1 MKTRNKMLI
10 VLKHEFLLKL
20 RSKSFIILTFLTPLL
35 LSLTVVIPLLVSNL
49 NQGEKTKIVIVDE
62 TGILGKHFHSNAK
75 GTGKASS
82 ITYEI
87 ISSPSSAAR
96 ITDSLK
102 KQISSKEIEGYL
114 RIPSDIVTNTSAK
127 AILGVRNA
135 SNFSELREIS
145 DEFRTILSNERLR
158 LRGIDPAILDSL
170 NSEKSIEILKVTND
184 TETKDNGIGF
194 AAGYFTG
201 FLIYITLLIHG
212 SLIMQSVI
220 EEKSSRVIELLISSI
235 TPKELLLGK
244 ILGVCL
250 AGMLQIAVWALMIGI
265 LALFA
270 LPAIAVT
277 IGPSLATIIT
287 PASLIFLVLYF
298 IGGFLIYATLY
309 ATVGATVEQ
318 ASDAQSMTTPITIL
332 VMIPIFVMTTVIEA
346 PSTTTSTI
354 LSLIPFFSPIL
365 MMARIYSETPPLW
378 QIGLSFIL
386 MGTTFYI
393 IMTGAAKIYRTG
405 ILMYGK
411 KFTFKEVFK
420 WLKYS

>member
-1 MKTRNKMLI
+1 M
-10 VLKHEFLLKL
+10 
-20 RSKSFIILTFLTPLL
+20 
-35 LSLTVVIPLLVSNL
+35 SLTVIIPLLVANL
-49 NQGEKTKIVIVDE
+49 NEGEKAKIVIIDE
-62 TGILGKHFHSNAK
+62 TGKLAQYFTSTAKDHGKSAK
-75 GTGKASS
+75 TS
-82 ITYEI
+82 YEI
-87 ISSPSSAAR
+87 SVSPTSPAHTA
-96 ITDSLK
+96 DSLK
-102 KQISSKEIEGYL
+102 KRIAKKEIEGYL
-114 RIPSDIVTNTSAK
+114 RIPSDIISNTSAK
-127 AILGVRNA
+127 ATLGVRNA
-135 SNFSELREIS
+135 SNFTELAEIS
-145 DEFRTILSNERLR
+145 DEFKTILTNERLR
-158 LRGIDPAILDSL
+158 LRGIDPTMLDSL
-170 NSEKSIEILKVTND
+170 YSDRAIEVLKVTSD
-184 TETKDNGIGF
+184 AETKDNGIGF

-265 LALFA
+265 VALFA
-270 LPAIAVT
+270 LPAIVVA

-287 PASLIFLVLYF
+287 PASLIYLVLYF

-318 ASDAQSMTTPITIL
+318 ASDAQSMTTPITLL
-332 VMIPIFVMTTVIEA
+332 VIIPILVMTTVIQA
-346 PSTTTSTI
+346 PSTMTSTI

-365 MMARIYSETPPLW
+365 MMARIYSETPPFW
-378 QIGLSFIL
+378 QIGLSFVL
-386 MGTTFYI
+386 MGATFYI
-393 IMTGAAKIYRTG
+393 IITGAAKIYRTG